1 MVGLSNSIWSNLYFV
16 EQQNKPVEQGNV
28 LSFLRKN
35 SKIKGS
41 KLKWAARTQID
52 LKTLNC
58 NPEEVENIL
67 FDDSFYNQRSPVNQL
82 RCETAIPEYDVLN
95 TESDTN
101 KITVASASKLGNNIS
116 LSNLLLVI

>member
-1 MVGLSNSIWSNLYFV
+1 M
-16 EQQNKPVEQGNV
+16 
-28 LSFLRKN
+28 
-35 SKIKGS
+35 
-41 KLKWAARTQID
+41 
-52 LKTLNC
+52 KTLNC